1 MNQLQIF
8 ENKEFGK
15 IRTVEINNEP
25 YFVGKDVADILGYTN
40 ARKALTDHVDEDDKG
55 VTKCDTLG
63 GSQNMTVINESGL
76 YSLILSSKLPTAKK
90 FKRWVTSEVLPSIRK
105 HGMYTPESVNKPDTY
120 TISGRKYK
128 VEEYVKVKNKDTQEQ
143 YLLPLVDI
151 PMASDYKWQSDA
163 LESRLKHPEWYEKDE
178 NVSEVI
184 ERLKAWLSEHTPLLA

>member
-1 MNQLQIF
+1 MNELQIF

-25 YFVGKDVADILGYTN
+25 YFVGKDVAEILGYSDVS
-40 ARKALTDHVDEDDKG
+40 KAIKMHVDDDEKLTRQFVVSG
-55 VTKCDTLG
+55 
-63 GSQNMTVINESGL
+63 QNRNMYVINESGL

-105 HGMYTPESVNKPDTY
+105 HGMYATESVNKPDTY

-143 YLLPLVDI
+143 YFLPLVDI
-151 PMASDYKWQSDA
+151 PMVSDYKWQSDA
-163 LESRLKHPEWYEKDE
+163 LESRLKHPEWCEKDE

-184 ERLKAWLSEHTPLLA
+184 ERLKAWLSEHTPLSA

>member
-1 MNQLQIF
+1 MNELQMF

-76 YSLILSSKLPTAKK
+76 YSLILSSKLTTAKK

-105 HGMYTPESVNKPDTY
+105 HGMYATESVNKPDTY

-143 YLLPLVDI
+143 YFLPLVDI
-151 PMASDYKWQSDA
+151 PMVSDYKWQSDA

-184 ERLKAWLSEHTPLLA
+184 ERLKAWLSEHTPLSA